1 MHEAGRDE
9 NGREQ
14 TRPRAERTE
23 QGKEGVEIFYDQA
36 MVLNSRNLRERVF
49 LVKRNIIYAR
59 AHGIGSTRHV
69 STYD

>member
-1 MHEAGRDE
+1 
-9 NGREQ
+9 
-14 TRPRAERTE
+14 
-23 QGKEGVEIFYDQA
+23 